1 MQRDGKYIYCIIA
14 SDYDINLGPIGVGGR
29 SDLVTTIGFDG
40 LCMVVS
46 DHPLS
51 PAQSGIVN
59 PENMLAHQKVI
70 EEVMKEFRSVLP
82 IRFGTIAATPDEIRN
97 LLNRRY
103 SEFMELLKQ
112 FENKVELNVRG
123 VWKNMGMIYK
133 EIDKEHVELQKIRAE
148 IEKLHDQVKRN
159 LKIAE
164 AGKLIEQALI
174 EKKKEESEKII
185 DAFRKS
191 MFEFKHNKTSGDA
204 MFMNTAFLVNS
215 GREVEFDNIMADL
228 GVKYQ
233 DRSDFVYTA
242 PLPIFNF
249 IDLKIFPEKW
259 EL

>member
-14 SDYDINLGPIGVGGR
+14 SDSDTNLGPIGVGGR
-29 SDLVTTIGFDG
+29 GDLVTTIGFGG
-40 LCMVVS
+40 LSMVVS

-51 PAQSGIVN
+51 RFVVN
-59 PENMLAHQKVI
+59 PENMLAHQLVI
-70 EEVMKEFRSVLP
+70 EAAMKEFSSILP

-103 SEFMELLKQ
+103 SEFMELLRQ

-123 VWKNMGMIYK
+123 TWKNMGVIYK
-133 EIDKEHVELQKIRAE
+133 EIDREHVELQKIRAE
-148 IEKLHDQVKRN
+148 IDQSDDKDAKNRQ
-159 LKIAE
+159 IGE
-164 AGKLIEQALI
+164 AGKLVELALT
-174 EKKKEESEKII
+174 EKKLSETDEII

-191 MFEFKHNKTSGDA
+191 VFEYKLNKTTGDA

-215 GREVEFDNIMADL
+215 GREIEFDNIMADL
-228 GVKYQ
+228 GARYD

-259 EL
+259 ES